1 MFLATI
7 SLLGAAFTRWPLALV
22 VNGPR
27 AFFATTDLFI
37 VVTLVHDLVSERRLH
52 PANVWGGLVVVASQP
67 LRLAIAGT
75 GTWLAFARAI
85 LG

>member
-7 SLLGAAFTRWPLALV
+7 SILGAAFARWPLAIV
-22 VNGPR
+22 SNGPR

-37 VVTLVHDLVSERRLH
+37 VAGLIHDLVSHRRVH
-52 PANVWGGLVVVASQP
+52 PANVWGGLFIVASQA

-75 GTWLAFARAI
+75 GTWLAIASAI
-85 LG
+85 AH